1 MDSPSSPGFYSI
13 NSCLPMSENTS
24 RDSKEFAPGGPE
36 SARVRKFSS
45 MSQQHL
51 VPGAKLPPQALD
63 MEEAVLG
70 ALLLEKDALHRIM
83 DTLKAHMFY
92 KDAHREIFDAILE
105 LFGNSEPVDILTVKN
120 ALKKKGS
127 LETVGGAYY
136 LTQLTSRV
144 ASAANIEYHARII
157 AEKFILR
164 QLIQSSDEVIKKAYD
179 ETTDVFELLDKTEQS
194 LFEISETNLRRNY
207 HGMGELVVRTL
218 EKLEEMRG
226 QDGSVVGIP
235 SGIAE
240 LDKMTAGWHKTDMVI
255 IAARPAMGK
264 TALTLTLAR
273 NAALRFNEPVAF
285 FSLEMAATQLTQRL
299 ITSEAELDA
308 QKVRTGNLEDY
319 EWQQLINRI
328 GSLSKAQIFIDD
340 TPALSIWDLRAKCR
354 RLKAEKGISMVII
367 DYLQLMQGNA
377 SKGGNREQ
385 EIAGISRSL
394 KEIAKELDVVMIAL
408 SQLSRAVE
416 SRGGDKRPVLSDLRE
431 SGSIEQDADMVMFLY
446 RPEYYGFETDD
457 EGNTTAGMAELII
470 AKQRN
475 GPTGTCKMQFIG
487 KYGKFTDWNFGGAGM
502 PGYGEVQDFSG
513 GGNTITLPSK
523 MNQGG
528 GDQQNGGG
536 GDQSVPF

>member
-1 MDSPSSPGFYSI
+1 
-13 NSCLPMSENTS
+13 MSENTS
-24 RDSKEFAPGGPE
+24 RDSKGFAPNEPE
-36 SARVRKFSS
+36 AARVRKFSQPNAS
-45 MSQQHL
+45 DLQ
-51 VPGAKLPPQALD
+51 GAKLPPQALD

-92 KDAHREIFDAILE
+92 KDAHRFTFEAILE

-120 ALKKKGS
+120 ALKQAGN
-127 LETVGGAYY
+127 LEKVGGAYF

-164 QLIQSSDEVIKKAYD
+164 QLIQSSDEVIKQAYD
-179 ETTDVFELLDKTEQS
+179 ETTDVFELLDKTEQN

-218 EKLEEMRG
+218 ERLEEMRG

-235 SGIAE
+235 SGISA
-240 LDKMTAGWHKTDMVI
+240 LDKMTAGWQKTDMVI

-299 ITSEAELDA
+299 ICAEAELDA
-308 QKVRTGNLEDY
+308 QKVRTGTLEDY
-319 EWQQLINRI
+319 EWKQLITRI
-328 GSLSKAQIFIDD
+328 GSLSKAQLFIDD

-367 DYLQLMQGNA
+367 DYLQLMQGNV

-457 EGNTTAGMAELII
+457 EGNTTQGMAELII

-487 KYGKFTDWNFGGAGM
+487 KYGKFTDWDYGGGGIDLPGFGGSTDMG
-502 PGYGEVQDFSG
+502 G

-523 MNQGG
+523 MNGDNSGG
-528 GDQQNGGG
+528 EP
-536 GDQSVPF
+536 SVPF